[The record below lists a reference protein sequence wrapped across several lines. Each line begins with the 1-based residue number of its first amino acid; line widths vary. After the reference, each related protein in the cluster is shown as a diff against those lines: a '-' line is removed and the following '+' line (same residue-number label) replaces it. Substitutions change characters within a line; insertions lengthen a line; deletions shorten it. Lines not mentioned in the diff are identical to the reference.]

1 VKPYQRYSFVVIDM
15 LIDFFEGNASLARQR
30 SNLVARINELGSV
43 FRNEHHQVIWVR
55 QEFRPDLK
63 DAFLEMRRNEIHINI
78 AGTVGCQLLPDLEQS
93 DRDSTIVKKR
103 YSAFFGTNLDE
114 LLSEFG
120 TEVLVVGGINTHA
133 CVRTTVI
140 DAYQRDFDV
149 IVAAECI
156 GSHDLEHHNLTVQ
169 YLDGKMARFMSNE
182 SIVGLISHEE

>member
-1 VKPYQRYSFVVIDM
+1 M
-15 LIDFFEGNASLARQR
+15 LNDFFEGNASLSRQR
-30 SNLVARINELGSV
+30 SRLVACINELGGV
-43 FRNEHHQVIWVR
+43 FRNQRHRVIWVR

-78 AGTVGCQLLPDLEQS
+78 AGTAGCQLLPGLEQS
-93 DRDSTIVKKR
+93 ARDSTIVKKR
-103 YSAFFGTNLDE
+103 YSAFFGTNLDD

-149 IVAAECI
+149 IVASDCI
-156 GSHDLEHHNLTVQ
+156 GSHDPEHHEITVR
-169 YLDGKMARFMSNE
+169 YLDGKMARFLSNK
-182 SIVGLISHEE
+182 SIIELIGRAE